1 MLQRQQCRRREG
13 SQEAGMSSHAASVG
27 RIRLVTSCTSGWSV
41 LRFAQCIVSA
51 AENPMAE
58 EDDYRL
64 EVLIALRKIERLDKD
79 EFSEE
84 ERGEAQEIYEQRRQE
99 ELEAEALA
107 VRRQR
112 DVIDR
117 AE

>member
-1 MLQRQQCRRREG
+1 
-13 SQEAGMSSHAASVG
+13 
-27 RIRLVTSCTSGWSV
+27 
-41 LRFAQCIVSA
+41 
-51 AENPMAE
+51 MAE

-117 AE
+117 SEWPDKTDWFMLQAEEAEGETVEAGEAGLEEQSAEQQPEAAAAEGDST